1 MAYLQQYGHVVDDTE
16 ENSNTDIDDI
26 DVTDDED
33 STEVHRDPDDNS
45 DRIQS
50 DLLDTSDI
58 NDGDEEGAGANSV
71 VTVHHFLEE
80 RALLPEGMRSA
91 PQEEDGR
98 VNQRFRFWDHDSER
112 NEVEWWRSD
121 GGSNPNQSGST
132 AHANSNTQIC
142 IIYIYTK
149 SEVVS

>member
-1 MAYLQQYGHVVDDTE
+1 MILRRHQPRANLFTNREIALLDRLWKSGISEFAYLLRMAYLQQYGHVVDDTE

-33 STEVHRDPDDNS
+33 STEVHRDPDDDS

-91 PQEEDGR
+91 PQQEDGR

-112 NEVEWWRSD
+112 NEVEW
-121 GGSNPNQSGST
+121 
-132 AHANSNTQIC
+132 
-142 IIYIYTK
+142 
-149 SEVVS
+149 